1 MKTMTY
7 EEAIQELQSILDALQ
22 SEQIGMDTLAERS
35 QRAAELIQYCREK
48 LRHTEAQVEQLFQD
62 TDR

>member
-7 EEAIQELQSILDALQ
+7 EEATQELQAILDALQ
-22 SEQIGMDTLAERS
+22 NEQIGMDTLAERT

-48 LRHTEAQVEQLFQD
+48 LRSTEAQVEQLFGED
-62 TDR
+62 PA

>member
-1 MKTMTY
+1 MKTITY

-22 SEQIGMDTLAERS
+22 NEQIGMDSLAERS

-48 LRHTEAQVEQLFQD
+48 LRSTEAQVEQLFGED
-62 TDR
+62 G

>member
-7 EEAIQELQSILDALQ
+7 EEAVQELQSILDALQ
-22 SEQIGMDTLAERS
+22 NEQIGMDTLAERT

-48 LRHTEAQVEQLFQD
+48 LRSTEAQVEQLFGED
-62 TDR
+62 TA